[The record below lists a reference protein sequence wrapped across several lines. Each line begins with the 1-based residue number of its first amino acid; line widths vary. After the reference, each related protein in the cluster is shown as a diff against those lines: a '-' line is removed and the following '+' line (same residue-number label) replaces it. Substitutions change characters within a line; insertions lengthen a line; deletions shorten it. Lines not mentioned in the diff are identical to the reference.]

1 MGMEG
6 NDLSTDNLA
15 LSDELSAPSV
25 YSDGKETS
33 YAKSKRVKG
42 AAITL
47 TSLLVVAG
55 GAIGIGS
62 INPFLK
68 GLPEIKDPSYSY
80 SEGTLQAS
88 FCLENEG
95 NFRVTFFL
103 QAEKASKPFYSQDI
117 SSPQEYALRIE
128 GLLDEVAYEGK
139 WTVSNGFDYE
149 ATEHLFTLNEKGEVL

>member
-1 MGMEG
+1 MEG

-25 YSDGKETS
+25 YS
-33 YAKSKRVKG
+33 
-42 AAITL
+42 
-47 TSLLVVAG
+47 
-55 GAIGIGS
+55 
-62 INPFLK
+62 
-68 GLPEIKDPSYSY
+68 
-80 SEGTLQAS
+80 EGTLQAS
-88 FCLENEG
+88 FGLENEG

-103 QAEKASKPFYSQDI
+103 QAEKASKPVYSQDI

-128 GLLDEVAYEGK
+128 GLLDGVTYEGK